1 MEQNSNHKPALR
13 LGNVAL
19 RHGLFLAPLAGVSDH
34 PFRAIC
40 RRFGAEYTVSEM
52 VSAQSL
58 CYERMS
64 KKASVGENSR
74 TAPLACVHA
83 DDVPMAVQLFG
94 RDPHF
99 LSEAAKMIED
109 GSYAGCQSQA
119 APAAIDLNMGC
130 PVPKI
135 VGNGEGSALLKN
147 PTLAGELVRAV
158 KAAVSIPVTVKIR
171 IGFDAEH
178 INAVEMAKILEDSG
192 ADAICV
198 HGRTREQMYRPG
210 VSLEQI
216 AAVKAA
222 VSIPVIGNGDIYT
235 AADALHMKKVTG
247 CDGWM
252 IARGAMGNPWLF
264 AEITAALEG
273 TVYTPPTLSERL
285 SLAREHMRAMM
296 QEKGEKVGFSESK
309 KQMAWYIHGVPGA
322 AAARGK
328 LMLCTTAKE
337 AEEVLGRLQEKAA
350 ERAEG

>member
-1 MEQNSNHKPALR
+1 MSLSQPTRAAITIGAHT
-13 LGNVAL
+13 L

-64 KKASVGENSR
+64 KKTSVGERSR

-109 GSYAGCQSQA
+109 GSYAGCQSVA
-119 APAAIDLNMGC
+119 PPAAIDLNMGC

-135 VGNGEGSALLKN
+135 VGNGEGSALLKT
-147 PTLAGELVRAV
+147 PKLAGELVRAV
-158 KAAVSIPVTVKIR
+158 KAAVRLPVTVKIR
-171 IGFDAEH
+171 IGWDEES
-178 INAVEMAKILEDSG
+178 INAAEVAKILEDNG

-198 HGRTREQMYRPG
+198 HGRTRAQMYRPG

-222 VSIPVIGNGDIYT
+222 VSVPVIGNGDIYT
-235 AADALHMKKVTG
+235 AADAIRMKRETG
-247 CDGWM
+247 CDGVM

-264 AEITAALEG
+264 AEICAAWEEKA
-273 TVYTPPTLSERL
+273 YTPPTLADRISMAEQ
-285 SLAREHMRAMM
+285 HMAALIR
-296 QEKGEKVGFSESK
+296 EKGEKIGFSESK
-309 KQMAWYIHGVPGA
+309 KQMAWYIHGLPGA
-322 AAARGK
+322 AVARNA
-328 LMLCTTAKE
+328 LMTAE
-337 AEEVLGRLQEKAA
+337 SAEEALQILSTLGDPA
-350 ERAEG
+350 

>member
-13 LGNVAL
+13 IGNVAL

-109 GSYAGCQSQA
+109 GSYAGCRSEA

-135 VGNGEGSALLKN
+135 VSNGEGSALLRD
-147 PTLAGELVRAV
+147 PAHAASLVRAMTRAV
-158 KAAVSIPVTVKIR
+158 KLPVTVKIR
-171 IGFDAEH
+171 IGWDEQS
-178 INAVEMAKILEDSG
+178 INATEVARRL
-192 ADAICV
+192 DAIVLPLV
-198 HGRTREQMYRPG
+198 H
-210 VSLEQI
+210 L
-216 AAVKAA
+216 
-222 VSIPVIGNGDIYT
+222 PVI
-235 AADALHMKKVTG
+235 LP
-247 CDGWM
+247 
-252 IARGAMGNPWLF
+252 R
-264 AEITAALEG
+264 
-273 TVYTPPTLSERL
+273 
-285 SLAREHMRAMM
+285 
-296 QEKGEKVGFSESK
+296 
-309 KQMAWYIHGVPGA
+309 
-322 AAARGK
+322 
-328 LMLCTTAKE
+328 
-337 AEEVLGRLQEKAA
+337 
-350 ERAEG
+350 